1 VAGAANL
8 LCGLGG
14 GLPGY
19 QSASSTTMAYL
30 VGGRGRTVGLVAAL
44 LCGLALAFA
53 APLIAYLP
61 KLLLGLMLLYAAIE
75 LATVLIRDQWARM
88 PAADR
93 VVLVV
98 VLVSFLALGFLE
110 GLVIGIV
117 AGLAVFAFSYARV
130 DLVREGG
137 NAARYRSTVFRPAAQ
152 LQALDQ
158 DPDAIQVIALQ
169 GYLFFGSVHNLL
181 QRVGVLLGAAAGGG
195 RGAGCL
201 ILDFARVD
209 GADASAL
216 FAFTRLLQRARKQ
229 GRPVLFAAVP
239 PGLARAL
246 PGAVA
251 THSFADLDH
260 ALEHA
265 ENAVLG
271 LERTSAPRARR
282 PRGGVSGGRRAPAAD
297 DLLRTGQLAGRRG
310 GAAPGRSVGRDVLRR
325 ERPTHRLARA
335 GRRPAH
341 PAEHHRAGHGDR
353 RNRLLSRHGALGD
366 RDR

>member
-1 VAGAANL
+1 MIGAVVLFWLVAWIADLSAADLRQAGYLLPRLDHQGEAMWSPPFLQGALAGADWQAAMLEAPKLVVLWLVTLITFLLSASTIEIATQSDVDLNRELKVAGAANL

-53 APLIAYLP
+53 APLISYLP

-246 PGAVA
+246 PA
-251 THSFADLDH
+251 
-260 ALEHA
+260 
-265 ENAVLG
+265 
-271 LERTSAPRARR
+271 
-282 PRGGVSGGRRAPAAD
+282 
-297 DLLRTGQLAGRRG
+297 
-310 GAAPGRSVGRDVLRR
+310 AAPSST
-325 ERPTHRLARA
+325 PTRCSRLWTE
-335 GRRPAH
+335 PK
-341 PAEHHRAGHGDR
+341 
-353 RNRLLSRHGALGD
+353 NR
-366 RDR
+366 

>member
-1 VAGAANL
+1 
-8 LCGLGG
+8 
-14 GLPGY
+14 
-19 QSASSTTMAYL
+19 MAYL

-53 APLIAYLP
+53 APLISYLP

-98 VLVSFLALGFLE
+98 VLMSFLALGFLE

-181 QRVGVLLGAAAGGG
+181 QRVGVLLGAAAKAMW
-195 RGAGCL
+195 RKMPKRPSPS
-201 ILDFARVD
+201 IRP
-209 GADASAL
+209 ASSSS
-216 FAFTRLLQRARKQ
+216 TGSARKYCRMRNVPTTACAPKMGSMSN
-229 GRPVLFAAVP
+229 GRWVLSQPRSFISTKRGMMMTSSGINSAV
-239 PGLARAL
+239 R
-246 PGAVA
+246 
-251 THSFADLDH
+251 S
-260 ALEHA
+260 
-265 ENAVLG
+265 
-271 LERTSAPRARR
+271 RTNRI
-282 PRGGVSGGRRAPAAD
+282 V
-297 DLLRTGQLAGRRG
+297 
-310 GAAPGRSVGRDVLRR
+310 APGNRMRANAYPPSEATAIVPTVLTT
-325 ERPTHRLARA
+325 PM
-335 GRRPAH
+335 
-341 PAEHHRAGHGDR
+341 
-353 RNRLLSRHGALGD
+353 
-366 RDR
+366 